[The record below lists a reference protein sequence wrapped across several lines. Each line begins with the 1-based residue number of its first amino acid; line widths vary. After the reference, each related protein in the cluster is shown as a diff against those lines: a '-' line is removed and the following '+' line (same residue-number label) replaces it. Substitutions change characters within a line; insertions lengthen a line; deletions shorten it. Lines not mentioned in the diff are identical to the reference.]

1 MHTEYSLLVIYFP
14 ATNNSGRL
22 DMDKHSLPV
31 ATASVASACIRL
43 HANARRTSAP
53 LIRVAQAQTGHATAT
68 AKFNVS
74 ILKDDQRLGIHSEA
88 TPAEKSGESA
98 RELQIR
104 KTFIFDNCA
113 DETRTEEDFFNGLN
127 LDNAISRRERRR
139 LIFSKA
145 FAKLMASSS
154 DSKIYYGYFGVT
166 DLKVVNLLS
175 ERAVPVLN
183 PGEAHAISSDLM
195 PLLVPLTNSSEIE
208 NIIEAEKIASVLATP
223 GFSGTIPYH
232 ESYLTLM
239 CSRFLGENAQSV
251 FILNLDPTD
260 SYSMDE
266 NELAIECWNI
276 MKKIHSVETPILV
289 DKRVTELERHAETL
303 QGENER
309 LKELSKEQ
317 EKSVAT
323 ASSRISELENLVDKL
338 QKSSTALAE
347 QHRSDVAVLEAD
359 HKRALAATHDKH
371 KAALVAQ
378 ETALRSE
385 FEQRQ
390 AELSRRFAEKLNNLE
405 MERKESD
412 FHRGLAEQEAILEK
426 NILVCKIAELETCIK
441 SLEVEL
447 LDAKHDTAN
456 VEVKFAALT
465 DSFSFLKSEN
475 ETMAK
480 AIHRITAENS
490 DEKKLH
496 RAAEERAKHIQ
507 SKLSNAETN
516 LASTERSVK
525 SLTEEVQRLQ
535 TSLKD
540 TASELSDRELE
551 IEKYRKTIES
561 MRKEAEEAKAANLK
575 KISLAK
581 SEGEQLWQREL
592 QIALDAAHEAHAA
605 ELAALVRKHQE
616 ALRNQKRAAE
626 TVGLEAE
633 DAAKFRVDELESKIK
648 TMERNHTRDLER
660 CKRQLKIESEERIKD
675 FHAQVEEAEQAAEGW
690 KNDVERLQK
699 VVEAAKR
706 SLRKCETE
714 INEERDS
721 WDSEKISW
729 DKERTELNARNTFLE
744 KRLKTISETLK
755 TAPSAQGEYIDIH
768 KTLMV
773 ATEVPPQPIVERR
786 ETVRKRTSISG
797 EVLAVLETSVDV
809 GKHRKPVRMRKAPVI
824 STYAESDKIESDEEG
839 TEGAVKTKKSQR
851 HDRTEKADVNPV
863 APARE
868 SEKSGKSDSKGTR
881 SKKTA
886 ASRKKPEKD
895 SADESESE
903 SCSDIKLVARSASQD
918 AVPESKQKSKNKTA
932 GEKDST
938 NPTPPV
944 GIDGG
949 VCQDERSTKDVEL
962 DPYPNP
968 TMLGGYSK
976 NDEVED
982 DGHPVSL
989 NHANEAASSKNCQ
1002 TEDEEEAD
1010 KNEESSKKRKGSKK
1024 PKQPKGDT
1032 KTRETGTDDAEIE
1045 VAVPKTK
1052 QKRENG
1058 ESKERNGRS
1067 KAVKETPPADASVS
1081 SDPPLSDSPKKVKA
1095 SHPKEKNTT
1104 KKRKLSSNATCA
1116 VENDEEHLPAAPAT
1130 KFSSVTRPSDKK
1142 PSPKKLFSFSKPS
1155 LAMLPGFQLQTNP
1168 TTVGMLSES
1177 SAAAL
1182 AEFEKARA
1190 ARQGQKRLE
1199 ALMQAENVKP

>member
-43 HANARRTSAP
+43 HANACRTSAP

-104 KTFIFDNCA
+104 STPGGMPGAPAKSKRNHRKTFIFDNCA
-113 DETRTEEDFFNGLN
+113 DETRTEEDFFSGLN
-127 LDNAISRRERRR
+127 LDNAISRV
-139 LIFSKA
+139 SA
-145 FAKLMASSS
+145 
-154 DSKIYYGYFGVT
+154 
-166 DLKVVNLLS
+166 
-175 ERAVPVLN
+175 VLN

-208 NIIEAEKIASVLATP
+208 NIIEADCPLPTILYFAVENLNPVRNFGSLCLCLSVIRRAENRLFT
-223 GFSGTIPYH
+223 G
-232 ESYLTLM
+232 
-239 CSRFLGENAQSV
+239 FLGENAQSV

-551 IEKYRKTIES
+551 IEKHRKTIES

-633 DAAKFRVDELESKIK
+633 DAAKSRVDELESKIK

-824 STYAESDKIESDEEG
+824 STYAESESDEEG

-895 SADESESE
+895 SSNESESE

-918 AVPESKQKSKNKTA
+918 DVPESKQKSKNKTA

-1130 KFSSVTRPSDKK
+1130 KFTSVTRPSDKK